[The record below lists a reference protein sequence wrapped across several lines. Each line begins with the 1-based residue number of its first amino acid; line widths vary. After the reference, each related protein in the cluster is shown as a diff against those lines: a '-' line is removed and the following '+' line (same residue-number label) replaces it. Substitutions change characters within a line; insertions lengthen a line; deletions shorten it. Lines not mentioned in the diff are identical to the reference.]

1 MSTEADIRDR
11 FRKEL
16 KASPFLMVA
25 LDNSPQHSLP
35 MTAHFDEHG
44 ASGPLWIYTA
54 QDNRLVTGLAHG
66 GSAMAQFVAKG
77 HDLFACL
84 HGMLTVDNNPA
95 AIDRFWSHKVAA
107 WYPQGREDPSLT
119 MLRFD
124 IEDVEIWLADSS
136 YAGLFKRMF
145 GGDLR
150 SEAAEKHVELN
161 F

>member
-1 MSTEADIRDR
+1 MTTEADIRDR
-11 FRKEL
+11 FWKDL

-35 MTAHFDEHG
+35 MTAHFDEG

-77 HDLFACL
+77 HDLFACI
-84 HGMLTVDNNPA
+84 HGMLTIDNNPA
-95 AIDRFWSHKVAA
+95 AIDRFWSPKVAA

-124 IEDVEIWLADSS
+124 IEDVEIWLADSG
-136 YAGLFKRMF
+136 ATGLFKRMF
-145 GGDLR
+145 GGNPR
-150 SEAAEKHVELN
+150 AEAAGKHAELS